1 LKRWVNFR
9 YIDETHIGISF
20 GETVE
25 ERDIR
30 KLFEIFATV
39 AGKSVDD
46 KMIRELSGN
55 RNDEIY

>member
-1 LKRWVNFR
+1 MKRWVNFR
-9 YIDETHIGISF
+9 YIDDTHIGITL

-46 KMIRELSGN
+46 KMILEFSEKLIKQ
-55 RNDEIY
+55 E